1 MEPKGNSPPALAAL
15 MRHLVALS
23 EPEGARNGLTP
34 AQWSALRFF
43 ARANR
48 FSRTVSA
55 FAAYNV
61 TSRGTASQTVK
72 ALEGHGYLCR
82 ETVSADKRSAY
93 IDLTDA
99 GRAKLAEDPAEVLA
113 TAIAALPEEAR
124 QGLDASLDRLVAQV
138 AGAAGKERFGTCP
151 DCAYLETCPHEDGA
165 GECYYCGL
173 TGERVL
179 PEELTALCAAFRH
192 GPGEGSGPEE
202 SGRG

>member
-1 MEPKGNSPPALAAL
+1 

-23 EPEGARNGLTP
+23 EPEGSRNGLTP

-43 ARANR
+43 ASANR

-72 ALEGHGYLCR
+72 ALERHGYLCR
-82 ETVSADKRSAY
+82 ETVTADKRSAY
-93 IDLTDA
+93 IDLTES

-124 QGLDASLDRLVAQV
+124 RGLDASLDQLVDRV
-138 AGAAGKERFGTCP
+138 AGAGGKDRFGTCP
-151 DCAYLETCPHEDGA
+151 DCAYLETCPHEDG
-165 GECYYCGL
+165 ESDCYYCRL
-173 TGERVL
+173 TGEQVL
-179 PEELTALCAAFRH
+179 PEELTALCAAFRDEA
-192 GPGEGSGPEE
+192 PAGSGPEGGE
-202 SGRG
+202 RGGGVSGG